1 MEEKEVKGQYGR
13 IKGAA
18 WFGSLLKKDVMILG
32 AGGIGSWLSI
42 FVSRLGCNLY
52 IYDMDIYEEHN
63 MSGQA
68 VVKDAIGKL
77 KTEAIRDLVGD
88 LSPDC
93 EVVIEGQYDE
103 DSMTNDVVLCGFDNM
118 AARKLAFRKWK
129 EMVLN
134 HEKEGREDLKLSEDK
149 VNNALKQYLFM
160 DGRLNAEQLQIL
172 TIRGDQ
178 KELIEEY
185 EEDYLFADSE
195 VGEQDCTF
203 KQTTHNAAM
212 IASLMTSFLVN
223 WSYNINVSPVRKV
236 PFFYEFIPP
245 LNMRG

>member
-1 MEEKEVKGQYGR
+1 MEEVKGQYGR

-18 WFGSLLKKDVMILG
+18 WFSSLLKKDIMILG

-68 VVKDAIGKL
+68 VVKEAIGKL
-77 KTEAIRDLVGD
+77 KTEAIQELVGT

-93 EVVIEGQYDE
+93 EVTIEGEYTD

-118 AARKLAFRKWK
+118 AARKLAFHKWRRYVTVQS
-129 EMVLN
+129 M
-134 HEKEGREDLKLSEDK
+134 DLKD
-149 VNNALKQYLFM
+149 NAEIAEFQKGCLFM

-178 KELIEEY
+178 KDKMEEY
-185 EEDYLFADSE
+185 EKDYLFDDDE
-195 VGEQDCTF
+195 VAAQDCTF
-203 KQTTHNAAM
+203 KQTSHNAGM

-223 WSYNINVSPVRKV
+223 WAYNVNVSPVRIV
-236 PFFYEFIPP
+236 PFFYEYYPP
-245 LNMRG
+245 LTLRGS

>member
-1 MEEKEVKGQYGR
+1 MEEIKGQYGR

-68 VVKDAIGKL
+68 VVKEAIGKL
-77 KTEAIRDLVGD
+77 KTEAIRDLVGA

-93 EVVIEGQYDE
+93 EVTIEGEYDE

-118 AARKLAFRKWK
+118 AARKLAFRKWR
-129 EMVLN
+129 EMVEASHL
-134 HEKEGREDLKLSEDK
+134 ELDK
-149 VNNALKQYLFM
+149 KHYLFM

-178 KELIEEY
+178 PEKMDEY
-185 EEDYLFADSE
+185 EKEYLFDDSE
-195 VGEQDCTF
+195 VADQDCTF
-203 KQTTHNAAM
+203 KQTSHNAGM

-223 WSYNINVSPVRKV
+223 WSYNVNISPVRIV
-236 PFFYEFIPP
+236 PFFYEYYPP
-245 LNMRG
+245 LTLRG